1 MGTGLSA
8 PGRGPIGWPA
18 MSPDGSRIV
27 HQVGDHSLHIVD
39 VSTGTS
45 SKVAEGKTAD
55 WVDDETLIVNP
66 G

>member
-1 MGTGLSA
+1 
-8 PGRGPIGWPA
+8 